1 VESRLLAFRFAIS
14 PLKGTA
20 PNPVSMDGGNM
31 THSYDD
37 NDRLLSQLNQV
48 RTGHYVGGKYDINP
62 IVEERVNP

>member
-1 VESRLLAFRFAIS
+1 MESRLEAFRFAIS

-37 NDRLLSQLNQV
+37 NDRLMTQQI
-48 RTGHYVGGKYDINP
+48 RTGNYMGGKYDSNP
-62 IVEERVNP
+62 IVEERVNS